1 MSEFRRRIPS
11 TGDATLE
18 VLVETPPGTVDGNR
32 SVVLCHPHP
41 TQGGTMTHP
50 ILGAIAKKLTSKGF
64 TTIRFN
70 FRGVGD
76 STGTHD
82 NGIGEV
88 SDLASIIGF
97 VEDELPPLAG
107 IAGWSFGAAI
117 ALVWQ
122 SRSGSSAPYVGI
134 APPVASAL
142 TPHLPDRADVAPGP
156 RLFIVGERDQFV
168 NVPDLNAYAH
178 GIEAQIIIY
187 KGSDHFF
194 VFKHERLADD
204 VAAFLITTNQSER

>member
-1 MSEFRRRIPS
+1 MSASHRRIPS
-11 TGDATLE
+11 TGSATLQ
-18 VLVETPPGTVDGNR
+18 VLVETPAGSIDRNR

-50 ILGAIAKKLTSKGF
+50 ILGAIAKKLTSEGF

-70 FRGVGD
+70 FRGVGE

-97 VEDELPPLAG
+97 VEDELPALAG

-122 SRSGSSAPYVGI
+122 ARTGSSLPYVGI
-134 APPVASAL
+134 APPVESAL
-142 TPHLPDRADVAPGP
+142 TPNLPDRGDIGPGR

-168 NVPDLNAYAH
+168 DVPGLHAYAH
-178 GIEAQIIIY
+178 GIEARIVI
-187 KGSDHFF
+187 
-194 VFKHERLADD
+194 
-204 VAAFLITTNQSER
+204 